1 MSASRLLPELSR
13 LAAINAVEMAAVERG
28 DAVNYLEGYL
38 YRLRNMLSPDATN
51 KALHDFSS
59 SHEKSAL
66 TTAVEEAFEWLAEH
80 VEAAETAILHKKR
93 EAVE

>member
-1 MSASRLLPELSR
+1 
-13 LAAINAVEMAAVERG
+13 
-28 DAVNYLEGYL
+28 
-38 YRLRNMLSPDATN
+38 MLSPDATN